1 MEDIALNQMLEYP
14 SLSEEERKELEWL
27 PEKLKETVDI
37 LCERAD
43 GPFWCDEQW
52 IISEQFENEKEYRKF
67 LRQVSGQ
74 EYYLSVSYTHLC
86 RIRYVGDFPRAETFH
101 QV

>member
-67 LRQVSGQ
+67 LRTGIRSGILYS
-74 EYYLSVSYTHLC
+74 ESK
-86 RIRYVGDFPRAETFH
+86 RDKII
-101 QV
+101 